1 MKKIDDKDM
10 IEIFSLRKKYEIK
23 TTSSA
28 ILSALNSLENE
39 EKNKYKRIRYIFIP
53 LTSLALCFA
62 MILIIGLNVM
72 NSSNKN
78 RINNISKNKYLTQQI
93 YTFMS
98 FYKGGQY
105 NPLSIMPTKKID
117 RNTLSLVIDKYEI
130 IQNGVRE
137 LFIIEDNSIQL
148 KKSDFVYLDVTYKYQ
163 IDYYSSNKT
172 CIGSLYY
179 NELRSDNK
187 DEELILEGLFSY
199 LDSYYYINIES
210 EAKEKKNKFEE
221 EVTTILKNVDD
232 TKDEKVYVI
241 EKEKEYKGYETENSY
256 SLKIYNSYEDKK
268 NDNIYSSVE
277 YEVENEGINV
287 SYLDPIEDFEVENIK
302 QIDENNYSFVFE
314 DDSLDIEEIL
324 ICLTY
329 NSDLSRTYIADEII
343 ITKK

>member
-10 IEIFSLRKKYEIK
+10 IEIFSQRKKYEIK

-39 EKNKYKRIRYIFIP
+39 EKTKYKKIRYIFIP

-98 FYKGGQY
+98 FYKGDQY

-137 LFIIEDNSIQL
+137 LFIIEDNSILL

-163 IDYYSSNKT
+163 IDYYSPNKT

-287 SYLDPIEDFEVENIK
+287 SYLDPIEDFEVESIK

-314 DDSLDIEEIL
+314 DDSLDIEELL